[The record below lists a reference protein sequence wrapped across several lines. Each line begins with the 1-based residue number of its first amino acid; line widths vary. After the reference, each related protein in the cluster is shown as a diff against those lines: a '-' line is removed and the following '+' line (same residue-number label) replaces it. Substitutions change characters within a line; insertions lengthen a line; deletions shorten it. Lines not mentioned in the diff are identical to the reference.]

1 MAEGEGAK
9 KEQGLPECWCE
20 CISALTGLSL
30 LSLWCVIK
38 PVHVT
43 LVPFLFLFFSTGERP
58 YKCPKLDCGKAFIQL
73 SNLNQHLKVHSNS
86 RDDFTTNLVCNSCS
100 KIFKSESSLL
110 THKCKGHSNDQYP
123 TSSRGRPRNQPKN
136 NSHPANSVTVSSH
149 SSSNNGTSSISNI
162 TSLHDSQSH
171 GLNTFSRTLATHS
184 ALLPDARE
192 LLFAPPNLDSTLLSP
207 VLQANASTLM
217 KGRRHWLK
225 KTTT

>member
-1 MAEGEGAK
+1 MG
-9 KEQGLPECWCE
+9 
-20 CISALTGLSL
+20 SL
-30 LSLWCVIK
+30 LSL
-38 PVHVT
+38 
-43 LVPFLFLFFSTGERP
+43 FLLSSLILILISIPILILLSLSFSHIFFSSTFHFPLYFLTGERP

-110 THKCKGHSNDQYP
+110 THKCKGHNSDQYP
-123 TSSRGRPRNQPKN
+123 ATSSRGRPRNQPKN
-136 NSHPANSVTVSSH
+136 NNHSHLANAVSVTGSH
-149 SSSNNGTSSISNI
+149 SSSNNNGTSSIGNI

-217 KGRRHWLK
+217 KGRRH
-225 KTTT
+225 

>member
-1 MAEGEGAK
+1 MG
-9 KEQGLPECWCE
+9 
-20 CISALTGLSL
+20 SL
-30 LSLWCVIK
+30 FSFF
-38 PVHVT
+38 PYF
-43 LVPFLFLFFSTGERP
+43 FLFTFSSTGERP

-110 THKCKGHSNDQYP
+110 THKCKGHNHNNDQYP

-136 NSHPANSVTVSSH
+136 NSHSATGLSVSSH
-149 SSSNNGTSSISNI
+149 HSSNNGTSISNI

-184 ALLPDARE
+184 AFLPDSRE
-192 LLFAPPNLDSTLLSP
+192 LLFAPSLDSSLLSP
-207 VLQANASTLM
+207 VLQANAASTLM
-217 KGRRHWLK
+217 KGRRH
-225 KTTT
+225 